1 MLNQVQHDTN
11 GNINTI
17 FIDTTDNKKIMVGI
31 RIQSKEFRKEKEVE
45 KNRDQAMLPLID
57 KILKEH
63 KLTFSDISSIEVN
76 RGPGSFTGIK
86 VGISVANALSFA
98 LKIPVNGKSVGEFV
112 DGVYQ

>member
-11 GNINTI
+11 GNMNTI

-98 LKIPVNGKSVGEFV
+98 LKIPVNGKPVGEFV